1 MTVYK
6 AFRNFYIFLIAFAII
21 IGAGTAGLV
30 AYELCYKED
39 SVYVTSKY
47 GSTGDEVKK
56 IQKKLADLGLSLI
69 HI

>member
-30 AYELCYKED
+30 A
-39 SVYVTSKY
+39 
-47 GSTGDEVKK
+47 
-56 IQKKLADLGLSLI
+56 
-69 HI
+69 